1 MLNEKD
7 FTLLKERLP
16 FWEYVSADIAEQIRT
31 HSYVR
36 EFVAGEKLTDASN
49 SNVGLVLVMTGRIR
63 VSLVSA
69 NAHEVTISVA
79 RRDEIIYVGGNPT
92 PNVLNNYEL
101 EAEVDSRGIVIQMV
115 DFDRMIHSDVRIE
128 NTMLRS
134 VLGLFN
140 RILFDMQ
147 NFLFQDLNSRLAA
160 QLLFE
165 YHQQGGTTIVTTHQ
179 RVANSIASSREVVSR
194 TLKLWERRGLL
205 SLSRGKITL
214 NRVEELT
221 AMAGE

>member
-147 NFLFQDLNSRLAA
+147 NFLFQDLNSRLASH
-160 QLLFE
+160 LLFE
-165 YHQQGGTTIVTTHQ
+165 YHQQGSATIVTTHQ
-179 RVANSIASSREVVSR
+179 RIANSIASSREVVSR
-194 TLKLWERRGLL
+194 TLKCWEHHGLL
-205 SLSRGKITL
+205 TLSRGKISL
-214 NRVEELT
+214 HKLDELSL
-221 AMAGE
+221 MAGE

>member
-147 NFLFQDLNSRLAA
+147 NFLFQDLDSRLAA

>member
-147 NFLFQDLNSRLAA
+147 NFLFQDLDSRLAA

-165 YHQQGGTTIVTTHQ
+165 YHQQGGTIIVTTHQ